1 MHHNQM
7 IEYHVLIV
15 VGSSMKL
22 LVKGILNFVQKN
34 INTININLHK
44 RKKDEENID
53 QNKSFVKIILQSNL
67 KSNLKSNLFT
77 LKIKIV

>member
-1 MHHNQM
+1 M

-44 RKKDEENID
+44 RKKDAENID
-53 QNKSFVKIILQSNL
+53 QNKRFVKIILQ
-67 KSNLKSNLFT
+67 SNLKSNLFT

>member
-1 MHHNQM
+1 M

-15 VGSSMKL
+15 VESSMKL

-34 INTININLHK
+34 INTININLNK
-44 RKKDEENID
+44 RKKDAENID
-53 QNKSFVKIILQSNL
+53 QNKSFITIILQ
-67 KSNLKSNLFT
+67 SNLKSNLFT